1 MEVKFDKILTTK
13 AELER
18 FNRNDPNNVA
28 ALLIHTFCNYNP
40 NNTNEF
46 FEMLQ
51 YLYGEFQPLSPL
63 MKQSVQDRMKQNEK
77 YKFIG
82 KSYFKGANPNND
94 YTPTEYT
101 IDVTKNPY
109 SEVEG
114 GYLRLFLKSG
124 GADTERPVTLRL
136 AKDGNY
142 YIWSDSCMGL
152 LSDIREPESNNPWA

>member
-1 MEVKFDKILTTK
+1 MIVKFDKILTTK
-13 AELER
+13 AELEGY
-18 FNRNDPNNVA
+18 NRTNPDNVA
-28 ALLIHTFCNYNP
+28 ALLIHTFCNYDP
-40 NNTNEF
+40 SNTNEF

-51 YLYGEFQPLSPL
+51 YLYGEFQPLSGL
-63 MKQSVQDRMKQNEK
+63 MKQSIQDRMKQNEK

-94 YTPTEYT
+94 YTPESYE
-101 IDVTKNPY
+101 IEVMRNPY

-124 GADTERPVTLRL
+124 GADSQRPVTLRV

-152 LSDIREPESNNPWA
+152 LSDIRQPESNNPWA